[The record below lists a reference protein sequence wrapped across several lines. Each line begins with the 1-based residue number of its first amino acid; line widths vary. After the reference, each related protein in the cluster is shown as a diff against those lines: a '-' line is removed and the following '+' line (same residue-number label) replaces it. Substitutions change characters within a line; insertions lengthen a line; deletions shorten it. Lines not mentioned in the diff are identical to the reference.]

1 MKRHWLILT
10 VFVVG
15 CILLFQVGC
24 QKQVGQPPEP
34 PTVSVQPEPVPE
46 PVPEPTKERPRIT
59 FEKVVHDFGEVGP
72 GAKNV
77 CEFKFTNTGDGLLK
91 IEKVGTCCGIRGSLD
106 KKGKAYM
113 PGESGTVTIRYNAGK
128 LPGSIKKQIS
138 VYSNDKARHIVKL
151 TIKAKTVVKVVHE
164 PKELKLLLNHDNA
177 GCPEIKLT
185 GLDNRPFAIKRFKA
199 TTRGITAD
207 YDSSIKAKSHIIQPK
222 VDINKLRKRSR
233 GHIEITLTHPKCRTV
248 IIPFEVLPEF
258 KIDPPSI
265 VLFNTKPKKSIKKV
279 VWLLNNYGE
288 DFEVESVSSKK
299 GIIKVLSQEKVD
311 NRYKFEL
318 EITPPADTGKKRFT
332 DVFYMNIKGG
342 EKLRVYCS
350 GFYSRNTKSR

>member
-1 MKRHWLILT
+1 MK
-10 VFVVG
+10 V
-15 CILLFQVGC
+15 
-24 QKQVGQPPEP
+24 
-34 PTVSVQPEPVPE
+34 
-46 PVPEPTKERPRIT
+46 
-59 FEKVVHDFGEVGP
+59 
-72 GAKNV
+72 A
-77 CEFKFTNTGDGLLK
+77 
-91 IEKVGTCCGIRGSLD
+91 
-106 KKGKAYM
+106 
-113 PGESGTVTIRYNAGK
+113 
-128 LPGSIKKQIS
+128 
-138 VYSNDKARHIVKL
+138 
-151 TIKAKTVVKVVHE
+151 HE
-164 PKELKLLLNHDNA
+164 PKELKLLLNQDNA

-185 GLDNRPFAIKRFKA
+185 SLDDQPFAIKKIKA

-222 VDINKLRKRSR
+222 VDINKLRKRSS

-248 IIPFEVLPEF
+248 IISFEVLPEF

-265 VLFNTKPKKSIKKV
+265 VLFNTEPKKPIKKV

-288 DFEVESVSSKK
+288 DFEVESVSSKN

-342 EKLRVYCS
+342 ERLGVYCS
-350 GFYSRNTKSR
+350 GFYSKNTEGR